1 MVHEFT
7 ERLFGG
13 GGGKRSLTTP
23 KRPGTGRWAGR
34 KTPPYSRTS
43 LEVTKGGEK
52 LE

>member
-7 ERLFGG
+7 ERLFVG